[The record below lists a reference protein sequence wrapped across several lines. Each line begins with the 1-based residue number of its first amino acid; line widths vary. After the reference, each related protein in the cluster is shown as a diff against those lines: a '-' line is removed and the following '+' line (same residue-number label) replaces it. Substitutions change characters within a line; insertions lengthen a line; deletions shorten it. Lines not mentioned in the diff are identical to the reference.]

1 VRHSRAVVGV
11 AAVAVIALGVAAAVL
26 LTRPVGLPSRAL
38 ESVPALLSEPAGILG
53 AGITLAPDGL
63 GAVQFGADEASTVEI
78 LTDLLGA
85 PVEEGPQ
92 PCDSQADTVHFV
104 QWGNLSVSFPDGR
117 FSGWIIGVY
126 VPPDRPQLRVE
137 TPEGIEVGA
146 SRDELLAHYGD
157 RVSFV
162 GHEDSGFG
170 DPVEVFGIDG
180 YSPDEQTPTGIG
192 GFVELDGEESRV
204 ITLIAGQPCGLSGS

>member
-1 VRHSRAVVGV
+1 MRRAHPAVGLT
-11 AAVAVIALGVAAAVL
+11 AVALVALAVTAAVL

-63 GAVQFGADEASTVEI
+63 GAVDFGADEASTIGI

-92 PCDSQADTVHFV
+92 PCDSEAATVRFV
-104 QWGNLSVSFPDGR
+104 QWGNLSASFPAGR

-126 VPPDRPQLRVE
+126 VSPDRQQLRVE
-137 TPEGIEVGA
+137 TAEGIEVGA
-146 SRDELLAHYGD
+146 PRDELLAHYGE
-157 RVSFV
+157 RVAWTSP
-162 GHEDSGFG
+162 EESGFG
-170 DPVEVFGIDG
+170 EPVQGFGIDG
-180 YSPDEQTPTGIG
+180 YDPDEPTPTGIG
-192 GFVELDGEESRV
+192 GYVEGEGDAARV
-204 ITLIAGQPCGLSGS
+204 ITLFAGQSCGPP